1 VFAGVFA
8 VDFDVNLGVLVVLIR
23 CSVFLSGELYL
34 GVPIVTDDAVSLLVD
49 MNVVAILAAVV
60 LDVDIE
66 LLLGDPS
73 IFPSARGAT
82 LNLNFPFYLGRGR
95 VFGSSVTPV
104 RRREDTNRNGD
115 SSVKVQIV
123 GLWSASTLFS
133 LSAVESQD

>member
-1 VFAGVFA
+1 MKVA
-8 VDFDVNLGVLVVLIR
+8 DLL
-23 CSVFLSGELYL
+23 LSGELYL